1 MFISDLLC
9 HLSEQSAAADVYVP
23 ADSHAPLKAS
33 PVTSGLR
40 APDGTYLLSVIE
52 CSERGICCPVEAP
65 QKPSS
70 KVQQPV

>member
-1 MFISDLLC
+1 MFISDLSC
-9 HLSEQSAAADVYVP
+9 HFSEQSAAADVYVP
-23 ADSHAPLKAS
+23 SDSHAPLKAS
-33 PVTSGLR
+33 PLTSGLR

-52 CSERGICCPVEAP
+52 CSERGVCCSVEAP